1 MRDIDQMREFV
12 AAPSPP
18 VARAGRG
25 TLSLYPIALLFGA
38 HMANFDI
45 FFGFV
50 VSQELMS
57 DVYMFGS

>member
-1 MRDIDQMREFV
+1 MREFP
-12 AAPSPP
+12 AAPLPP
-18 VARAGRG
+18 MARAGSG
-25 TLSLYPIALLFGA
+25 TLPLYPIALLFGA
-38 HMANFDI
+38 HMVNFNI